1 MDAQDRQRLNDLEF
15 KVQGMGQQASDAAKQ
30 IEELKGQVK
39 ALTEELRR
47 IFHEEP
53 NQGQPRQPREIS
65 KFVLHGGG
73 LTTEHHYH

>member
-1 MDAQDRQRLNDLEF
+1 MDGQDKQRLNDLEF
-15 KVQGMGQQASDAAKQ
+15 KVQGMGQQAADAARQ

-53 NQGQPRQPREIS
+53 NKGQPRPPREIS
-65 KFVLHGGG
+65 KFVVHAGGM
-73 LTTEHHYH
+73 TTERHYR